1 MWSCI
6 ACVST
11 RTRSCRIRI
20 TFIISCCAR
29 DAGAGGDGDDPR
41 DSGVFYRIERMAG
54 MADEYNLPIGNK
66 FDLMVV
72 ASFDD

>member
-1 MWSCI
+1 MYG
-6 ACVST
+6 AHG
-11 RTRSCRIRI
+11 
-20 TFIISCCAR
+20 
-29 DAGAGGDGDDPR
+29 DAGADGDGDDPR